1 MRLVRQVV
9 LLFASALLLT
19 LVASALIG
27 LRQSQEALRA
37 GLQVRNADVAA
48 MLALALAS
56 QRGDPAAMAQ
66 DAAKHFEAGRL
77 RRLSLRAPDGTLIFD
92 RKAESPTIPE
102 SIAAPRWFAD
112 ALPLVAAP
120 GVGTVGDSTN
130 PFARL
135 ELESDPAAAQAALW
149 TGLLRNLA
157 WWLALGLLAAG
168 ALAAALWHRVSGLE
182 GLMVQAQALQEGRF
196 VEIAEPP
203 AGEFRR
209 LAAGM
214 NAAVRRLRVLFDS
227 HAGQLE
233 TLRVQAQVD
242 PITGTSN
249 RRHFVAQLEHAL
261 VANAGPADA
270 PEGPRRGALLIV
282 RLHNLEAMNQRVGHD
297 AVDRLLASMGEV
309 LLAYPQR
316 VEGAF
321 AGRLNGADLAL
332 YLPVNGVARES
343 AEALRATLGV
353 SLGAVDAGAELA
365 IGGVEHLATG
375 NVSDALARAD
385 EALARAESVG
395 GFAVEVMDAGEG
407 EALGEGEWRQRIADA
422 LAGGRVD
429 LAEFPV
435 VDARGRT
442 LHLECPLRLQ
452 LCSPGRFS
460 AAAQW
465 LPMAARG
472 RQTQKVDLAAAE
484 LALQAIARDGRA
496 RCVSVA
502 AASLVDPAFVHAMTQ
517 LLAATAAPTRML
529 SIEVAAAAAARGRV
543 WRHAAQRWRPFGV
556 RLGIEDMGGTM
567 HTLAD
572 ARGWGLD
579 YLKVDG
585 RFVRGLATD
594 QSMAQYAR
602 QIVAMAQGLDIEVY
616 AGGVDDA
623 HDLQRLWEIGFDG
636 ATGPAVEARR

>member
-1 MRLVRQVV
+1 MSLVRQAILLVV
-9 LLFASALLLT
+9 SALLLT
-19 LVASALIG
+19 LGTSALIG
-27 LRQSQEALRA
+27 LRHSHDALRT
-37 GLQVRNADVAA
+37 GLQLRNADVAA
-48 MLALALAS
+48 MLAVALSS
-56 QRGDPAAMAQ
+56 QRGDAAAMAQ
-66 DAAKHFEAGRL
+66 DAAKYFEVGQL

-92 RKAESPTIPE
+92 RESPPANGNAT
-102 SIAAPRWFAD
+102 
-112 ALPLVAAP
+112 AAP
-120 GVGTVGDSTN
+120 GWFVAALPIAPAPGFGTVGDSAN
-130 PFARL
+130 PFARI
-135 ELESDPAAAQAALW
+135 ELESDPATLHAALW
-149 TGLLRNLA
+149 AGLLRNLA
-157 WWLALGLLAAG
+157 WWLALSLLAAG
-168 ALAAALWHRVSGLE
+168 AVAVVVWHRVGGLE
-182 GLMVQAQALQEGRF
+182 RLMAQAQALQEGRF
-196 VEIAEPP
+196 VEVDEPP
-203 AGEFRR
+203 SGELRR

-214 NAAVRRLRVLFDS
+214 NAAVRRLRALFDS

-233 TLRVQAQVD
+233 TLRVQAQID
-242 PITGTSN
+242 ATTGTSN

-261 VANAGPADA
+261 VANAGAA
-270 PEGPRRGALLIV
+270 AEPEGPRRGALLIV
-282 RLHNLEAMNQRVGHD
+282 RLHNLEAMNRRVGHD
-297 AVDRLLASMGEV
+297 TVDRLLASVGEV

-343 AEALRATLGV
+343 AEALRATLAA
-353 SLGAVDAGAELA
+353 SLGAVDPGARLA

-385 EALARAESVG
+385 EALARAESIG
-395 GFAVEVMDAGEG
+395 GFAVEVIDADEG
-407 EALGEGEWRQRIADA
+407 EAIGEGEWRQRIADA
-422 LAGGRVD
+422 LDGGRVD

-435 VDARGRT
+435 VDPRGRT

-452 LCSPGRFS
+452 WSAPGRFS

-502 AASLVDPAFVHAMTQ
+502 AASLVDPAFVHAMTR
-517 LLAATAAPTRML
+517 LLAATVAPTRML
-529 SIEVAAAAAARGRV
+529 SIEVGAAVAARGRV
-543 WRHAAQRWRPFGV
+543 WRHAAQCWRPFGV
-556 RLGIEDMGGTM
+556 RLGIEDVGGTM

-585 RFVRGLATD
+585 RFVRGLAKD
-594 QSMAQYAR
+594 RSLAQYAR

-616 AGGVDDA
+616 AGGIDDA
-623 HDLQRLWEIGFDG
+623 DDLQQLWEIGFDG
-636 ATGPAVEARR
+636 ATGPAVAARR